1 MGSRWRKVKLA
12 IGINMCVQLPKTMD
26 NSSTSIGSATAFSDR
41 VSPSADASA
50 HRSTSSLRLSRSKS
64 KSSKV
69 RIAHYPFPPSQ
80 YKGTCAICLNSMKP
94 GQGHAIF
101 TAECSHSFH
110 FQCITSNVKHGNR
123 ICPVCRAKWKEVPI
137 QSRSS
142 SKASHDI
149 NRVNS
154 PRNDAWT
161 TVLGRLPSQQ
171 GGTGPRNESSNNVTE
186 PAIYDDDDEV
196 LDQLMSLTNNM
207 NEADHNVINP
217 MEIRTY
223 PEVSAVPKSASHD
236 NFAVLI
242 HLKAPPR
249 SGRHRN
255 SAESSSSSP
264 QNSSA
269 PIDLVT
275 VLDVSGSMSGTKI
288 ALLKRAMGFV
298 IQNLSSLDRLS
309 VITFSSTARRI
320 FPLRRM
326 TDAGK
331 QEALLAVNSLVP
343 NGVTNIAE
351 GLRKGAKVFA
361 DRRWKN
367 PVGSIILLSDGQ
379 DSSINS
385 SSRGNVRTDYRSLV
399 PNSIHHNNGMG
410 LHIPVHAF
418 GFGVDHDAT
427 AMHSISEISGGT
439 FSFIEAEDVIQDAFA
454 QCIGGLLSV
463 VVQELQVEVRCVH
476 PHLQLGSVK
485 AGSYQTSL
493 IDSGK
498 MASIKVGDLYA
509 EEERD
514 FLVTVNVP
522 VDKTS
527 DEMSL
532 LIVRGVY
539 KNPVTK
545 EMVGLGVNNEV
556 KIQRPN
562 VARDVVVSIEVDKQ
576 RNRLRAAEAM
586 AEARVKAERG
596 DLSAAVSVLES
607 CHQALSATI
616 SAQAGD
622 QLCIALSA
630 ELKEMQERMANQRV
644 YDQSGRAYV
653 LSGLCSHSWQRATA
667 RGDSTDSTSF
677 VHAYR
682 TPSMV
687 DMVTRSQTMLL
698 RAPQTANVVR
708 PVRSYSDRQRRKE

>member
-1 MGSRWRKVKLA
+1 MGSKWRKVKLA
-12 IGINMCVQLPKTMD
+12 IGINMCVQVPKTIEH
-26 NSSTSIGSATAFSDR
+26 SSSSSITSAKAFSDR
-41 VSPSADASA
+41 VSPSADASG
-50 HRSTSSLRLSRSKS
+50 HRSVTSTNSSASGLRLSGSKS
-64 KSSKV
+64 KCS
-69 RIAHYPFPPSQ
+69 
-80 YKGTCAICLNSMKP
+80 KGTCAICLHSMKP

-123 ICPVCRAKWKEVPI
+123 ICPVCRAKWKEVPF

-142 SKASHDI
+142 KVSHDI

-154 PRNDAWT
+154 PRNDSWT
-161 TVLGRLPSQQ
+161 TLLGRVPSQQ
-171 GGTGPRNESSNNVTE
+171 VGTAPQHASSNDVTE
-186 PAIYDDDDEV
+186 PALFDDDDEV
-196 LDQLMSLTNNM
+196 LDQQTSVTDDM
-207 NEADHNVINP
+207 NEADHNVVNT
-217 MEIRTY
+217 MEIKTY
-223 PEVSAVPKSASHD
+223 PEVSAVAKSASHE

-242 HLKAPPR
+242 HLKAPPH
-249 SGRHRN
+249 SGRPSN
-255 SAESSSSSP
+255 DTESSASA
-264 QNSSA
+264 QNSRA

-298 IQNLSSLDRLS
+298 IQNLSSSDRLS
-309 VITFSSTARRI
+309 VITFSCTARRI

-326 TDAGK
+326 TDVGK
-331 QEALLAVNSLVP
+331 QEALQAVDSLVS
-343 NGVTNIAE
+343 NGVTNIVE
-351 GLRKGAKVFA
+351 GLRKGAKVFV
-361 DRRWKN
+361 DRKWKN
-367 PVGSIILLSDGQ
+367 PVSSIILLSDGQ

-385 SSRGNVRTDYRSLV
+385 SRINDVNDYRSLV
-399 PNSIHHNNGMG
+399 PCSIHRNNGIG

-439 FSFIEAEDVIQDAFA
+439 FSFIEDEDVIQDAFA

-463 VVQELQVEVRCVH
+463 VVQELHVEVQCVH
-476 PHLQLGSVK
+476 RRLQLGSVK

-498 MASIKVGDLYA
+498 RASIKVGDLYA
-509 EEERD
+509 EEEKD

-522 VDKTS
+522 VDKS
-527 DEMSL
+527 RDEMSL
-532 LIVRGVY
+532 MIVRGVY
-539 KNPVTK
+539 RDPITK

-596 DLSAAVSVLES
+596 DLSAAVSVLER
-607 CHQALSATI
+607 CQQALSETI
-616 SAQAGD
+616 SAKAGD
-622 QLCIALSA
+622 ELCISLAA
-630 ELKEMQERMANQRV
+630 EMKEMRDRMVNQRV
-644 YDQSGRAYV
+644 YEQSGRAYV
-653 LSGLCSHSWQRATA
+653 LSGLCAHSWQRATA

-677 VHAYR
+677 VNAYR

-687 DMVTRSQTMLL
+687 DMVSRSQIMFL
-698 RAPQTANVVR
+698 RPPPQPANAVK
-708 PVRSYSDRQRRKE
+708 PARSYSDRQRRK

>member
-1 MGSRWRKVKLA
+1 MGSKWRKVKLA
-12 IGINMCVQLPKTMD
+12 IGINMCVQVPKTVEH
-26 NSSTSIGSATAFSDR
+26 SSSSISSATPFSDR
-41 VSPSADASA
+41 LSPSGDASG
-50 HRSTSSLRLSRSKS
+50 HCSVSSITSSASGLRLSRSKS
-64 KSSKV
+64 NCS
-69 RIAHYPFPPSQ
+69 
-80 YKGTCAICLNSMKP
+80 KGTCAICLNSMKA

-123 ICPVCRAKWKEVPI
+123 ICPVCRAKWKEVPF

-142 SKASHDI
+142 KVSHGI

-154 PRNDAWT
+154 PRNDSWT
-161 TVLGRLPSQQ
+161 TLLGRVPTQQ
-171 GGTGPRNESSNNVTE
+171 ASTAPQLASPNNVAE

-196 LDQLMSLTNNM
+196 LDQQTSVTEDMD
-207 NEADHNVINP
+207 EAVHNLVNT

-223 PEVSAVPKSASHD
+223 PEVSAIAKSASHD

-242 HLKAPPR
+242 HLKAPPH
-249 SGRHRN
+249 SGRLSN
-255 SAESSSSSP
+255 NTESSA
-264 QNSSA
+264 QNSRA

-298 IQNLSSLDRLS
+298 IQNLSSSDRLS
-309 VITFSSTARRI
+309 VITFSCTARRI

-331 QEALLAVNSLVP
+331 QEALQAVNSLVP
-343 NGVTNIAE
+343 NGVTNIVE
-351 GLRKGAKVFA
+351 GLRKGAKVFV
-361 DRRWKN
+361 DRKWKN

-385 SSRGNVRTDYRSLV
+385 SRINVVNDYRSLV
-399 PNSIHHNNGMG
+399 PCSIHRNNGMG

-439 FSFIEAEDVIQDAFA
+439 FSFIEDEDVIQDAFA

-463 VVQELQVEVRCVH
+463 VVQQLHVEVQCVH
-476 PHLQLGSVK
+476 RCLQLGSVK

-509 EEERD
+509 EEEKD

-522 VDKTS
+522 VDKSS

-532 LIVRGVY
+532 MIVRGIY
-539 KNPVTK
+539 RDPITK
-545 EMVGLGVNNEV
+545 EMVGLGVNSEV

-576 RNRLRAAEAM
+576 RNRLRATEAM

-596 DLSAAVSVLES
+596 DLSAAVSVLER
-607 CHQALSATI
+607 CQQALSETI
-616 SAQAGD
+616 SAKAGD
-622 QLCIALSA
+622 ELCISLAA
-630 ELKEMQERMANQRV
+630 EMKEMQDRMVNQRV
-644 YDQSGRAYV
+644 YEQSGRAYV
-653 LSGLCSHSWQRATA
+653 LSGLCAHSWQRATA

-677 VHAYR
+677 VNAYR

-687 DMVTRSQTMLL
+687 DMVSRSQTMLL
-698 RAPQTANVVR
+698 RPPQSANAVK
-708 PVRSYSDRQRRKE
+708 PARSYSDRQRRK